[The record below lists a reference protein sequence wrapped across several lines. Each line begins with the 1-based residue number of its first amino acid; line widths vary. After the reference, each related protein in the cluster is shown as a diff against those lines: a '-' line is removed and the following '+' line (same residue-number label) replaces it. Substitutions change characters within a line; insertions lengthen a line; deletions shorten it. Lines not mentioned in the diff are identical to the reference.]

1 MKVTKQ
7 KLQQIIKEELDAVIN
22 ERRGM
27 FLEVLEDAI
36 METVQREFA
45 SYNWPPEQWAQLKA
59 DIQRNGLDLAEKTLA
74 LIEQREMGE

>member
-7 KLQQIIKEELDAVIN
+7 KLQQIIKEELDAVIK